1 VQSQIRATSDGPPS
15 LEMMMSEFMPELKR
29 TFNTNASSLSGALC
43 KLACMGYQERF
54 LEAVKLAGK
63 PTRKA
68 LADAIGISVQDV
80 RQSLLNAARA
90 GS

>member
-1 VQSQIRATSDGPPS
+1 
-15 LEMMMSEFMPELKR
+15 
-29 TFNTNASSLSGALC
+29 
-43 KLACMGYQERF
+43 MGYQERF